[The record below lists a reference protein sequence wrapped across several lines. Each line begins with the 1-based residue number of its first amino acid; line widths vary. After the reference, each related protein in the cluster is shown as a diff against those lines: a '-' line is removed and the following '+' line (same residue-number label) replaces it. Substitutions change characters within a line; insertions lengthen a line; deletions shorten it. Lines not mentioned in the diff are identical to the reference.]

1 MGFQLANLATSFER
15 NFFLGYFLIHIPLT
29 IFIDSAIVTPP
40 KYQPCYT
47 LIQWHIKNNN
57 DFLMDEC
64 PWWFQAMVYFELVF
78 QLPLFFYFLRNL
90 KLFKE
95 TTTTKQN
102 KGSPIL
108 LSDDKYTKSKLTSLK
123 RWLRLY
129 GWNASLTSLMCI
141 IAIYHHGHYPLT
153 VSTTYKP
160 LSTADRYAL
169 IGFYFPTFLIPL
181 RLCFLH

>member
-15 NFFLGYFLIHIPLT
+15 NFFIGYFLIHIPLT

-64 PWWFQAMVYFELVF
+64 PWWFQAMVYLELVF
-78 QLPLFFYFLRNL
+78 QLPLFFYFLRDL
-90 KLFKE
+90 KLFKA
-95 TTTTKQN
+95 TTRDT
-102 KGSPIL
+102 GDSLL
-108 LSDDKYTKSKLTSLK
+108 LSDDKFSKSRITRQLTTLK
-123 RWLRLY
+123 RWLRVY

-141 IAIYHHGHYPLT
+141 IAIYRHGHYPLT
-153 VSTTYKP
+153 ATP
-160 LSTADRYAL
+160 LSTADRCAL
-169 IGFYFPTFLIPL
+169 IAFYFPTFLIPL
-181 RLCFLH
+181 RLCLLH